1 MGMPENVVVEVLAAH
16 SDRLVSDKAKNED
29 YLDLFPDD
37 RDELAPLL
45 RIAALVREL
54 LVPVAPSPAFAAGL
68 KHDLLAAAIRRTQ
81 EQQGNKQALLFQ
93 RRGIL
98 IGAVGSGLSV
108 VGIVAVLLWR
118 RRSIARAYDT
128 MTCTG

>member
-16 SDRLVSDKAKNED
+16 ADRLVSEKAKNED

-45 RIAALVREL
+45 RIAELVREL
-54 LVPVAPSPAFAAGL
+54 LMPVTPAPAFEAGL

-81 EQQGNKQALLFQ
+81 EQQSNKQALLLQ

-98 IGAVGSGLSV
+98 IGVAGSGLSV
-108 VGIVAVLLWR
+108 VGIVVVLLW

-128 MTCTG
+128 TTCTR